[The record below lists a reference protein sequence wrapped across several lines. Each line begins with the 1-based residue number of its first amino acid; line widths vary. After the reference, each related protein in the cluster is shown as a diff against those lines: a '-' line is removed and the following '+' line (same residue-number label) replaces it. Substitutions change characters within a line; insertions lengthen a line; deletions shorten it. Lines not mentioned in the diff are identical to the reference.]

1 MDTGEHVRSIPRMGT
16 TRGQK
21 TKQLLSAAKKAST
34 AAAQRAEELL
44 SLIERRK
51 ARIAEDFYEIG
62 LALAEIRKKKLFV
75 ALGYTSFG
83 GLLAARKVMS
93 RRTAEKLIGVVTNVP
108 RPKAME
114 LGPEK
119 AYALARLVATTP
131 ELDTIDD
138 VLDKGVQVG
147 KGRKKLAGASASEIA
162 ETARAVRAKT
172 EKPDPREIAAEK
184 AARALQAAVRAAGG
198 RGATASASRAKGGF
212 EVLLRVDAGRVDA
225 LVKALR

>member
-1 MDTGEHVRSIPRMGT
+1 MTT
-16 TRGQK
+16 TRGAK
-21 TKQLLSAAKKAST
+21 TNRLRALATKAST
-34 AAAQRAEELL
+34 AAGKRAEELL
-44 SLIERRK
+44 DLIERRK

-75 ALGYTSFG
+75 ALGYSSFG
-83 GLLAARKVMS
+83 ALLAARKVMS
-93 RRTAEKLIGVVTNVP
+93 RRTAEKLIGVVSNVP

-131 ELDTIDD
+131 ELDTIDE
-138 VLDKGVQVG
+138 VLDQGVRVG
-147 KGRKKLAGASASEIA
+147 KERKKISGASAREIEEA
-162 ETARAVRAKT
+162 ARAVRAKT
-172 EKPDPREIAAEK
+172 AKPDPREVAADK

-198 RGATASASRAKGGF
+198 KGATATASRAKGGY
-212 EVLLRVDAGRVDA
+212 EIVLRLDAGRVDA

>member
-1 MDTGEHVRSIPRMGT
+1 MATAQGVR
-16 TRGQK
+16 
-21 TKQLLSAAKKAST
+21 TKKLLAAARKAST
-34 AAAQRAEELL
+34 AAGKRAEELL
-44 SLIERRK
+44 ALIERRK

-75 ALGYTSFG
+75 ALGYSSFG

-93 RRTAEKLIGVVTNVP
+93 RRTAEKLIGVVSNVP

-131 ELDTIDD
+131 ELDTIDE
-138 VLDKGVQVG
+138 VLEEGVRVG
-147 KGRKKLAGASASEIA
+147 KGRKKIAGASAREIEEA
-162 ETARAVRAKT
+162 ARAVRAKT
-172 EKPDPREIAAEK
+172 EKPDPREVAADK
-184 AARALQAAVRAAGG
+184 AARTLQAAVRAAGG
-198 RGATASASRAKGGF
+198 KGATATASRAKGGF
-212 EVLLRVDAGRVDA
+212 EIVLRVDAARVEA